1 MTQESTTLLTLH
13 VYIRHLQLLTKTVNF
28 PFFKLGLDNLY
39 KILTKPTAAI
49 SDTFIH
55 FFQTLK
61 CLIDLSCPHI

>member
-1 MTQESTTLLTLH
+1 
-13 VYIRHLQLLTKTVNF
+13 
-28 PFFKLGLDNLY
+28 LY

-55 FFQTLK
+55 IFQTLK